1 MPDIIY
7 NEGRVVGF
15 SAYETYLR
23 QHLAELGDSIEPA
36 SEREWLASM
45 LAGGSAVLLKIPAG
59 ISNAVSHNTGW
70 FYLDTNLPNTS
81 TYMTRLC
88 AANTITAYL
97 FDGHGNYTINSF
109 PRIATSVASFGD
121 LIPNT
126 QSEHLSGSYSSINT
140 VPITAQSIPLDA
152 MKHKAE
158 LYAKIIDGV
167 VIQPGTW
174 VANPNAGNGSPAYFL
189 KPDLKKSPG
198 VRLKIAVDSKS
209 EFDEDVEILLIG
221 WTNRSVVAGEVGT
234 DLVNPSPSASGTP
247 SPLDQDF
254 LGPATFP
261 WASKIM
267 FVAPS
272 YAMYWVNERLDEI
285 EDELDVIHDEIDGI
299 PVITTEYQDIS
310 VSGTDGIGPNYTSAP
325 NGLLVIHKKTKVPGS
340 DPAQYTT
347 ANAYALA
354 LNESDR
360 QSMNID
366 DATKV
371 VNPSPDGYVYWE
383 HLLPALH
390 KKVSGK
396 YGKIDAL
403 TSFLRQLNTVLEN
416 ADDGQYVIN
425 INNNHVTIDPYVFS
439 DDEISKFK
447 LNLIHLPNPNDALYE
462 DRTYWCRWRLNR
474 GTTNIGNGPLFRD
487 LKLDLFGY
495 VSEYNNGTSDPS
507 YYTHTLNM
515 IATLTMRSYPYT
527 SGGGYTYGI
536 TGTADEW
543 YQKFRIDDKKNIMA
557 VLNMVISLHQGN
569 PDNNSASLMFAS
581 AGRPMIYNNGGWN
594 GCILGR
600 TDFIAYIDLR
610 PGTHGIVQVMSQ
622 FTEVTSISTSDVHIE
637 GILFGYCTGGT
648 YAGSSSHRSGVASC
662 AVTGAV
668 GISDK
673 VASYEASGGTITG
686 TGKKLDGTTG
696 TFTINLT
703 NPNA

>member
-15 SAYETYLR
+15 SAYETYIR

-189 KPDLKKSPG
+189 RPDLKKSPG

-272 YAMYWVNERLDEI
+272 YSMYWVNERLDEI

-325 NGLLVIHKKTKVPGS
+325 NGLLVIHKKTKVQGS

-403 TSFLRQLNTVLEN
+403 TSLLRQFNTVLED
-416 ADDGQYVIN
+416 ASDGQYVIN
-425 INNNHVTIDPYVFS
+425 ITNNNITLGDYVFS
-439 DDEISKFK
+439 DDEISKFQ
-447 LNLIHLPNPNDALYE
+447 LNLIPSATALGS
-462 DRTYWCRWRLNR
+462 DNMFKGHCRLLN
-474 GTTNIGNGPLFRD
+474 GSTVTGNKPMFKD
-487 LKLDLFGY
+487 VKLDLFGY
-495 VSEYNNGTSDPS
+495 MSTYNNGTASES
-507 YYTHTLNM
+507 TYTHTLNM
-515 IATLTMRSYPYT
+515 LATLTMIRNDGFQFGANCDQWYQVFVLDDRTNICTLLNVILSLRKGSANT
-527 SGGGYTYGI
+527 GSNSIMIASGGRSMLRNADQGVWGASCWVHTDILAYIRIKGI
-536 TGTADEW
+536 
-543 YQKFRIDDKKNIMA
+543 
-557 VLNMVISLHQGN
+557 ISAI
-569 PDNNSASLMFAS
+569 NSAGISDT
-581 AGRPMIYNNGGWN
+581 IVK
-594 GCILGR
+594 
-600 TDFIAYIDLR
+600 FI
-610 PGTHGIVQVMSQ
+610 
-622 FTEVTSISTSDVHIE
+622 SISSSGSPKVYGVVYGRSDLI
-637 GILFGYCTGGT
+637 G
-648 YAGSSSHRSGVASC
+648 GSSAPYSSSGSFSSC

-668 GISDK
+668 GIT
-673 VASYEASGGTITG
+673 ERLGGENNWPNTGTITA
-686 TGKKLDGTTG
+686 TAELVDGTTRQV
-696 TFTINLT
+696 TINLS
-703 NPNA
+703 